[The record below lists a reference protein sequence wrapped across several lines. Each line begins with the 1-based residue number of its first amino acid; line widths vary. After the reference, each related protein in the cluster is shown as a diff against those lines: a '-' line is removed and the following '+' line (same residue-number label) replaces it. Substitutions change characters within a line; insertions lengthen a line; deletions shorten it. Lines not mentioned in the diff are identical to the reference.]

1 MFLSYWYEKQLT
13 IIWQHKSPI
22 KISFSI
28 YNWLW
33 YLHIFYLVSSCSEW
47 WFLTYFSPDARIR
60 IQESWYFL
68 FLVKNGSFNLVNL
81 RKFILFRGIIF
92 NVIIMKMTPL
102 LPILN
107 HKMLFHHFSTDC
119 RQNQIKMLFLHIY
132 CNSVL
137 GFNNSWIKI
146 NDVILII
153 LANANSLVNK

>member
-1 MFLSYWYEKQLT
+1 MSNAVTGRQIRNIVSPVLCNLCFFHT
-13 IIWQHKSPI
+13 DMKS
-22 KISFSI
+22 
-28 YNWLW
+28 NWLLFDNKSLLLRYHFQYIIGCW

-81 RKFILFRGIIF
+81 TKFILFRGIIF

-132 CNSVL
+132 CNSV
-137 GFNNSWIKI
+137 
-146 NDVILII
+146 
-153 LANANSLVNK
+153 